1 MTNSMKRRIN
11 LFTPENAAKFIPV
24 LISSGL
30 AILVIIFFVI
40 PQYARSTKVNLELNE
55 LIKKKNELENLKSQY
70 QIINQKFEKLN
81 KEKLLIIEL
90 VSGNSNLDTLLAK
103 LGEIGKNNKID
114 FISIVPRK
122 IIGFIDN
129 SSKANNNKSGNIDN
143 IVVDPLLVEGTKKYL
158 IDFTFRT
165 DFINLLNFLRE
176 IEFQENVILLDDIN
190 LKLAAQNNNRNINN
204 IRGMLEVKLSM
215 TFYGKI

>member
-1 MTNSMKRRIN
+1 MTKSMKRRIN

-129 SSKANNNKSGNIDN
+129 SSEANNNKSGNIDN

>member
-40 PQYARSTKVNLELNE
+40 PRYARSTKVNLELNE

-103 LGEIGKNNKID
+103 LGEIGKKNKID